1 MRRPRVLFT
10 CAREAEY
17 VRDLLVR
24 RALHQHFDLL
34 EITDTQPGSL
44 IARHLRLLPRLLLAL
59 KAPCDLVF
67 VGFYGHLLVTILSE
81 LTHKPILFDAFLSTW
96 DTLCFDRRTFTPYS
110 LAGRLIYW
118 LDRQSCLRATHS
130 LLDTQTHAR
139 YFVDTFGIP
148 EHKLSAYYV
157 GYDEELFYPMPGD
170 PTGDH
175 FVVFFYG
182 SFLPLQGVEHI
193 VGAAKLLEAELDID
207 FHIIGS
213 GMAYP
218 AVRQLAEEQ
227 GVQRLFFHPV
237 VPYAQLPQAI
247 AGAAVCLGGPFG
259 SSGKAS
265 RVIAGKTFQFLA
277 MAKPTIVGDSPANRE
292 VFHDGDD
299 VLMCKMAD
307 AQALA
312 SAILALKQDQGL
324 RERIAQRG
332 YEHCRERFSMEK
344 QSQSLERIISD
355 ML

>member
-1 MRRPRVLFT
+1 
-10 CAREAEY
+10 
-17 VRDLLVR
+17 LLVR

-34 EITDTQPGSL
+34 EVTDTQPGSL
-44 IARHLRLLPRLLLAL
+44 LLRHLRLFPRLLLAL
-59 KAPCDLVF
+59 RGHYDLIF
-67 VGFYGHLLVTILSE
+67 VGFYGHLLATLLSYQ
-81 LTHKPILFDAFLSTW
+81 THKPILFDAFLSTW
-96 DTLCFDRRTFTPYS
+96 DTLCFDRQTFGPYS
-110 LAGRLIYW
+110 VVGRLTHW

-148 EHKLSAYYV
+148 ENKLSAYYV

-170 PTGDH
+170 PSGER

-207 FHIIGS
+207 FHIIGG
-213 GMAYP
+213 GMAYA
-218 AVRQLAEEQ
+218 AVREQAEEQ
-227 GVQRLFFHPV
+227 RVQRLTFHPV
-237 VPYAQLPQAI
+237 VPYPRLPQAI
-247 AGAAVCLGGPFG
+247 AGASVCLGGPFG
-259 SSGKAS
+259 STDKAS

-292 VFHDGDD
+292 VFRDGDD
-299 VLMCKMAD
+299 VIMCRMAD

-312 SAILALKQDQGL
+312 SAILALKRDRGL

-344 QSQSLERIISD
+344 QGQRLERIISD